1 MSEQNMTRRKFL
13 TAGIGIISGTIAL
26 GVGGAAL
33 TSIGAP
39 AVTNKRQGKWV
50 EAGNTADLKPTEF
63 NQLSITYDAKDGWLD
78 GKIKQLVY
86 VKVNGDDILALS
98 ATCAHL
104 GCNVNYDEQTGGF
117 KCPCHSGQYDATG
130 KNISGPP
137 PRPLT
142 RLEARIEDGKLKIN
156 TAVKEA

>member
-1 MSEQNMTRRKFL
+1 MSDQGVSRRKFL
-13 TAGIGIISGTIAL
+13 IAGLGVISGAIAL
-26 GVGGAAL
+26 GVGGAAV

-39 AVTNKRQGKWV
+39 AMTNKREGKWV
-50 EAGNTADLKPTEF
+50 EACNCTDLKAGEF
-63 NQLSITYDAKDGWLD
+63 NQLSITYDAKDAWLD

-86 VKVNGDDILALS
+86 VKVAGDDILALS

-117 KCPCHSGQYDATG
+117 KCPCHSGAYDATG

-142 RLEARIEDGKLKIN
+142 RLAAKIEDGKLKIN
-156 TAVKEA
+156 TATKEA